1 MLFRSLGDFK
11 FFTNYF
17 KVPIEKNQNSDRINE
32 LKQIVNPFILR
43 RTKSQ
48 VLADLPEL
56 TEQIVYCD
64 MEIEQEKWYETE
76 KSKARNELLKI
87 DVAQNRINVLNVLM
101 KLRQLSNH
109 PILLDKNSVL
119 ESGKFTVVT
128 NYIQT
133 ILQSGQKMLI
143 FSSFVSH
150 LAVYEKWCKEQ
161 KIDFCKLIG
170 STKINDRQQE
180 INKFQENHDT
190 KIFFIS
196 LKSGGVGLNLTAASY
211 VLLLDPWWNPFA
223 EKQAIARVHRLGQ
236 TNKVNSVRFISKKT
250 IEEKIILLQEKKQF
264 LSESILELEQ
274 IPVNLDI
281 NLNFLLE

>member
-1 MLFRSLGDFK
+1 
-11 FFTNYF
+11 
-17 KVPIEKNQNSDRINE
+17 
-32 LKQIVNPFILR
+32 
-43 RTKSQ
+43 
-48 VLADLPEL
+48 
-56 TEQIVYCD
+56 
-64 MEIEQEKWYETE
+64 
-76 KSKARNELLKI
+76 
-87 DVAQNRINVLNVLM
+87 
-101 KLRQLSNH
+101 
-109 PILLDKNSVL
+109 
-119 ESGKFTVVT
+119 
-128 NYIQT
+128 
-133 ILQSGQKMLI
+133 MLI

-180 INKFQENHDT
+180 INKFQENHDI

-223 EKQAIARVHRLGQ
+223 EKQAIARAHRLGQ

-274 IPVNLDI
+274 IPENLDL